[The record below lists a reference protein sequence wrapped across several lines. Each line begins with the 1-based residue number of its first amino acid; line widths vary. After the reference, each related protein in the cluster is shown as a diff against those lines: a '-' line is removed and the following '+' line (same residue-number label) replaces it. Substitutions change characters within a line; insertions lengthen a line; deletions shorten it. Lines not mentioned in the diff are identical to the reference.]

1 MKLINFVF
9 NGTTSLKWSIFF
21 IPVLHQRESYYS
33 FINHEISLFLNILHM
48 NWITLHH
55 TSQFYIQGY
64 CFSAHIQAVL
74 FSTQHIIINSA

>member
-1 MKLINFVF
+1 METRLLLYAVVKFQNLIAMMNSISKSSKYYCNRLVMKLMNFVF

-48 NWITLHH
+48 N
-55 TSQFYIQGY
+55 
-64 CFSAHIQAVL
+64 
-74 FSTQHIIINSA
+74 